1 MKEVRNYDL
10 PDHKLLE
17 SEENTVLVWIPEKT
31 CIVLGAS
38 NNPETSL
45 IAENVIAD
53 NIIVYK
59 RNSGGQAVVL
69 TPNVIAI
76 SKLFVNSGKLQPK
89 TVFKEVNSQIISV
102 LENLDVK
109 NLSHEGISDIAI
121 SGKKILGSSIYRFKE
136 KLLYHA
142 VLNFAEPTS
151 TFERYLKH
159 PLKEPDY
166 RKGRSHSD
174 FVTSL
179 QKEGYCLSANE
190 IIAKA
195 TNVLVESITL

>member
-109 NLSHEGISDIAI
+109 DLSHEGISDIAI

-166 RKGRSHSD
+166 RKGRRHGD
-174 FVTSL
+174 FVTSIIENSIYL
-179 QKEGYCLSANE
+179 QINWLSLFASH
-190 IIAKA
+190 IQM
-195 TNVLVESITL
+195 L